1 MFIEPKTLP
10 TQGAPAK
17 MPGKFLLRAGASEKE
32 RLKRRALEIFPN
44 SEIAAETGE
53 QFLFASA
60 PLTDGLFKLLEKFFE
75 ASKELDR
82 ELKSQ
87 SYFVQAE
94 GEGCI
99 VIAGGASGLY
109 YGMLSLSEFYNKNGV
124 AVELFDCPRFGS
136 RGFLQDLSRGQ
147 VLTLPGFQRL
157 IQTLG
162 AFRYNW
168 LTFNLEHNFG
178 YSKHPSIWEGD
189 DALSP
194 QEAKALAELGRE
206 YFMEVVP
213 MQQSLGHCR
222 GILTKPEYK
231 HLAFDDKL
239 LWSLDPRKD
248 EIYAL
253 LSDLFQEQSQCF
265 PGKYFLVGCDEP
277 FDLKKNWKPEDA
289 GGKQFPEVFIEHL
302 LKLNKIVSGLGRKMM
317 VWGDIFVSHPELLAR
332 APDDAIIINWQ
343 YGTSQLEKEEFYE
356 QKTNAIAQSKK
367 DYYVATCTWSYARLF
382 PELKTMEH
390 NNRNFLNVGGRLSA
404 KGALLTNW
412 GDMGHMQLLGY
423 VAMPIAFFAMNAWKK
438 SDTNLEEFSRDFSQY
453 FFNDSKGVTG
463 EFFLLLGKVNEIV
476 SPGAFFGGAALFVL
490 LDELY
495 SMQFLPNRPLTELT
509 EELLKALKQAATAT
523 SSLAN
528 IKNYEWILDIKPVI
542 YALGVLFTKIL
553 LKDNASLAL
562 LDPSK
567 KEEILN
573 LFGHLLNY
581 GKSLEDVFKERWLT
595 QAKPLGL
602 SRNLARQA
610 KAAEG
615 YQKRKDQISSASDQK
630 WEKLRDAPEFAEYR
644 FNLMKEMGLEG
655 LL

>member
-1 MFIEPKTLP
+1 MFIDSKTLP

-17 MPGKFLLRAGASEKE
+17 MPGKFLLRAAADEKE
-32 RLKRRALEIFPN
+32 RLKRRALEIFPKT
-44 SEIAAETGE
+44 EIAVETGE

-60 PLTDGLFKLLEKFFE
+60 PLTENLFKLLEKFSE
-75 ASKELDR
+75 ASKGLDP
-82 ELKSQ
+82 ESKAQ
-87 SYFVQAE
+87 SYFIQAE
-94 GEGCI
+94 GEGFT
-99 VIAGGASGLY
+99 VIGGGAAGLY
-109 YGMLSLSEFYNKNGV
+109 YGMLSLSEFYGKNGI
-124 AVELFDCPRFGS
+124 AVELFDRPRFGS

-157 IQTLG
+157 VQALG

-194 QEAKALAELGRE
+194 QEALALAELCRE
-206 YFMEVVP
+206 YFIEVVP

-222 GILTKPEYK
+222 GILNKPKYRP
-231 HLAFDDKL
+231 LAFDDKL

-253 LSDLFQEQSQCF
+253 LSDLYQEQAQCF

-277 FDLKKNWKPEDA
+277 FDLKKNWKPENA
-289 GGKQFPEVFIEHL
+289 GGKQFPEAYIEHL
-302 LKLNKIVSGLGRKMM
+302 LKLHKIISGLGRKMM
-317 VWGDIFVSHPELLAR
+317 VWGDIFVSHPELIPR
-332 APDDAIIINWQ
+332 VPDDATIINWQ

-356 QKTNAIAQSKK
+356 QKTRAVAESRK
-367 DYYVATCTWSYARLF
+367 DFYVATCTWSYARLF

-390 NNRNFLNVGGRLSA
+390 NNRNFLNVGERLSA
-404 KGALLTNW
+404 QGALLTNW

-423 VAMPIAFFAMNAWKK
+423 VAMPLAFFAMNAWKK
-438 SDTNLEEFSRDFSQY
+438 SELTIEEFSHDFSQY

-495 SMQFLPNRPLTELT
+495 SIQFLPNRPLIELT
-509 EELLKALKQAATAT
+509 EDLLKALKQAASAT

-553 LKDNASLAL
+553 LKDNAPLAL
-562 LDPSK
+562 LDSSK

-581 GKSLEDVFKERWLT
+581 SKNLEDVFKERWLA

-602 SRNLARQA
+602 ARNLARLA
-610 KAAEG
+610 KMTEG
-615 YQKRKDQISSASDQK
+615 YQKRKDQISTATDQK

-655 LL
+655 LI

>member
-1 MFIEPKTLP
+1 LFIEPKTE
-10 TQGAPAK
+10 GAPAK
-17 MPGKFLLRAGASEKE
+17 MPGKFLLRAATAEKE
-32 RLKRRALEIFPN
+32 RLKRRALEIFPKT
-44 SEIAAETGE
+44 EIAVESGD

-60 PLTDGLFKLLEKFFE
+60 PLTENLFKWLEKFSE
-75 ASKELDR
+75 ASKGLDP
-82 ELKSQ
+82 ELKAQ
-87 SYFVQAE
+87 SYFIQAE
-94 GEGCI
+94 GEGFL
-99 VIAGGASGLY
+99 VIAGGAAGLY
-109 YGMLSLSEFYNKNGV
+109 YGMQSLSEFYSKNGG
-124 AVELFDCPRFGS
+124 AIEEFDRPRFGS

-147 VLTLPGFQRL
+147 VLTIPGFQRL
-157 IQTLG
+157 VQTLG
-162 AFRYNW
+162 AFRYSW

-178 YSKHPSIWEGD
+178 YAKHPTIWEGD

-194 QEAKALAELGRE
+194 QEAKALGELCRE
-206 YFMEVVP
+206 YYIEVVP

-222 GILTKPEYK
+222 GILNKPKYRR
-231 HLAFDDKL
+231 LAFDDKL
-239 LWSLDPRKD
+239 LWSLDPRQD

-253 LSDLFQEQSQCF
+253 LTDLYQEQAQCF

-277 FDLKKNWKPEDA
+277 FDLKKNWKPENA
-289 GGKQFPEVFIEHL
+289 GGKQFPEAYIEHL
-302 LKLNKIVSGLGRKMM
+302 LKLHKIISDLGRRMM
-317 VWGDIFVSHPELLAR
+317 VWGDVFVAHPELVSRL
-332 APDDAIIINWQ
+332 PDDVIIINWQ

-356 QKTNAIAQSKK
+356 QKSKAIAEGKQ
-367 DYYVATCTWSYARLF
+367 DFYVATCTWSYARLF
-382 PELKTMEH
+382 PELKTMAH
-390 NNRNFLNVGGRLSA
+390 NNRNFLNVGDRLSA
-404 KGALLTNW
+404 QGALLTNW

-423 VAMPIAFFAMNAWKK
+423 VAMPIAYFGRDAWKK
-438 SDTNLEEFSRDFSQY
+438 SDADLEGFSRDFSQY
-453 FFNDSKGVTG
+453 FFNDPKGVTG
-463 EFFLLLGKVNEIV
+463 EFYLLLGKVNEIV
-476 SPGAFFGGAALFVL
+476 SPGTFFGGAALFVL

-495 SMQFLPNRPLTELT
+495 SMQYLPNRPLPELT

-523 SSLAN
+523 SSLSN

-581 GKSLEDVFKERWLT
+581 SKSMEEVFKERWLA

-602 SRNLARQA
+602 SRNLARIA
-610 KAAEG
+610 KVAEG
-615 YQKRKDQISSASDQK
+615 YQKRKDQLASATDQK
-630 WEKLRDAPEFAEYR
+630 WEKLRDAPEFAEHR